1 MAKERV
7 TSKQF
12 LENVSNF
19 IGSPAGGTNHKFFLL
34 EYGKIDPLPRDYMP
48 TLNDPWCAIFVSAM
62 WEYLGPNKWFP
73 YECSCTKMIE
83 KLKAEGRFAFINNI
97 HNSSELNPGWLIFY
111 DWERDGSPDHVG
123 FIREVDG
130 NNITTIEGNYGDHV
144 QSNRIIFGNQRIYG
158 YGILDYNND
167 NQTEFEIAKKFVS
180 ESIMLGDGSDT
191 YWTEPP
197 TREQLAVILYRYKKY
212 LGL

>member
-1 MAKERV
+1 MELV
-7 TSKQF
+7 TSKLF
-12 LENVSNF
+12 LKNVSNF
-19 IGSPAGGTNHKFFLL
+19 IGSKAGETNHKFILQ
-34 EYGKIDPLPRDYMP
+34 EYGKIEPLPREYMP

-62 WEYLGPNKWFP
+62 WEYLGPNKYFP
-73 YECSCTKMIE
+73 YECSCTRMIE

-97 HNSSELNPGWLIFY
+97 RKSSELNPGWLIFY

-123 FIREVDG
+123 FIEDVEG
-130 NNITTIEGNYGDHV
+130 NAITTIEGNYRNQVWEGQLNFGDK
-144 QSNRIIFGNQRIYG
+144 RIFG
-158 YGILDYNND
+158 YGILDYDADIPN
-167 NQTEFEIAKKFVS
+167 EFEIAKKFVS
-180 ESIMLGDGSDT
+180 EAIMLGDGTDT